1 MNPVQITI
9 LAFMAAMT
17 VICVAG
23 ICYFIFD
30 AVSSLIRWKRSRRES
45 DNG

>member
-9 LAFMAAMT
+9 LAFMTAMT

-30 AVSSLIRWKRSRRES
+30 AVSSLIRWKRNRKES
-45 DNG
+45 DNV

>member
-9 LAFMAAMT
+9 LAFMAAMA

-30 AVSSLIRWKRSRRES
+30 AVSSFIRWKRRRRETR
-45 DNG
+45 

>member
-1 MNPVQITI
+1 MSPVQITI

-23 ICYFIFD
+23 ICYFIYD
-30 AVSSLIRWKRSRRES
+30 AVSSFIRWKRSREEKEC
-45 DNG
+45 